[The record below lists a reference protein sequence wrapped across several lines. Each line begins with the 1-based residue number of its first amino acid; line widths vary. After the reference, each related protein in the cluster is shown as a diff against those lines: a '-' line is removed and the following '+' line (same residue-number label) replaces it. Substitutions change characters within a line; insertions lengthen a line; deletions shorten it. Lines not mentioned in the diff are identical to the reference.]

1 MLHFLRNEYQ
11 HMVNISTLFSSE
23 QQHMVLNRYHNAQI
37 GRTLTM
43 ALLLLTSTVSD
54 DTNDRKRSNN
64 EEIDKSKKNGIEKF
78 SHKPKLNNAHYL
90 KVLQRFD
97 NEFQASKNI
106 LIEFQSRNMYEE
118 RRGNIRNKKFTRR
131 RVFSLH
137 VSSTQLLEFDPILQI
152 NPTEIPVICD
162 PNIDG
167 CISRQRFLDDAE
179 TGGSTLNSNNRLKM
193 IILLQFLLL

>member
-1 MLHFLRNEYQ
+1 
-11 HMVNISTLFSSE
+11 MVNISTLFSSE

-54 DTNDRKRSNN
+54 DTSDNDRKRSNN

-97 NEFQASKNI
+97 NEFQRSKNT

-162 PNIDG
+162 PNIDE
-167 CISRQRFLDDAE
+167 CISRQHFLVDAA
-179 TGGSTLNSNNRLKM
+179 TGGSALNSNNRLKM
-193 IILLQFLLL
+193 IILLFTIPSIMIDF